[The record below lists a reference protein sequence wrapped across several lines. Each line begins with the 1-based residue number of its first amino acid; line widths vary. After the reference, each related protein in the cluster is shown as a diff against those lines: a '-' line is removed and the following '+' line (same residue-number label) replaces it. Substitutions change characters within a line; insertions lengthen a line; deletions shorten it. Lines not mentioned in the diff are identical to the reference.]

1 MSESSQQLQGQKRY
15 NLSWLLFAISAVFW
29 VLNRYRSSNIA
40 MAGYAFT
47 SVIAF
52 PGLFIL
58 LGQEAKRQSDKR
70 EKLIAS
76 GAGMILLGYAQK
88 ILLFW
93 VETLL
98 GRAPAFHPFSTGGAP
113 WFFLVGGVFLLL
125 AGAVRRKK
133 WMKRWLLPLTVA
145 LALAFGAA
153 KHAGDELCLAR
164 IVTYLPFFV
173 LGWQLDLA
181 RLKERSALIR
191 NKILSLFILAG
202 GAGVC
207 LLYRSKW
214 AALRG
219 LIDGNK
225 AYDGISGIARIRL
238 GPVYR
243 LMFYL
248 AAAVL
253 LFALYCLVPERKLP
267 LISAYGKRWKSGYF
281 WFSVTVLLMT
291 LPMGG
296 KVSMK
301 GAVFAGL
308 LCLGGLLLS
317 TTKWMNLLP
326 DAILNGPERLQKE
339 APEERAP
346 ANGLRRGSFYQRH
359 RWGIEL
365 TALYTGCFLVAA
377 MGFVFPFLANGKS
390 LIWSVDGL
398 GQQYPMILYTKRYLL
413 GVFQN
418 LVQNGTLTL
427 PQWDFTMGFGMAA
440 GDNLNWEPFALLSL
454 FATDENLEAL
464 YALISVLRL
473 YVCGLSF
480 LWYCAEI
487 GKREKTTIVMGA
499 LVFVFSGH
507 AVMAAI
513 RETFYVTIMM
523 TYFVLMLVG
532 IERYLRTKNPA
543 IFVTVIF
550 AQFVSGY
557 YSTFINSL
565 LMAVYLLLRLWSIY
579 GKDIGAIVGKII
591 RLIGYYA
598 WGMAMAM
605 AVLLPA
611 LVPFFASGRSE
622 GKTGVSLLY
631 GKSYYQ
637 NLFTGLNLEAGS
649 AGYRTYAGFA
659 SLAILAC
666 VLLFLRRRRE
676 LRPLKAGVC
685 TAVVFVC
692 LPVVGWIFTGFG
704 YVTNRW
710 CFAIGF
716 LLGLVL
722 VELAP
727 ELLQLSRRERL
738 GMILFVVAYCV
749 IVVAN
754 EQALSIERYMGLV
767 VLGVTAVLV
776 LTIKE
781 FLPGRRLQ
789 LAALALM
796 TLVNVTFST
805 AAVILPNFGNYAEE
819 NVDRGAADAELIGN
833 MRLGLSAIDDDSFYR
848 VSRPARRSNESLQ
861 LGYNGTNSYY
871 SVLSADISDYFT
883 GLGLDDQ
890 YQTFS
895 ICGLDQRAA
904 LMELMSVKYYIAE
917 NQKIVPY
924 GYRLME
930 TVTEEGEG
938 GKTAY
943 VYENP
948 YALPIGYTYTSYIP
962 EVEYDKLTPLERQQ
976 VMLDHVVWDGNTTQ
990 LEKGTSDFEE
1000 EAIACTVAA
1009 AKGIT
1014 VDEEKHTLETEV
1026 NGTLTLEFE
1035 GLPNCETYLVLRG
1048 LEDATAGSNTTTV
1061 LANMDGLGKST
1072 LLYSKARTY
1081 YFDREFIVF
1090 NFGYSETAHNQC
1102 TLRFTRARDYT
1113 YKEMYVVCVPMDDY
1127 TEKVSALRETV
1138 LENVVQEPDRITGTI
1153 DLEES
1158 RMLAFSI
1165 PAAPGWTAYVDGEV
1179 QPLEIVNKM
1188 YYGLLLQPG
1197 SHEVELVYRHPGQTA
1212 GNVISVIAIGAVIP
1226 ALAVKLVRRGKE
1238 RRQSATKSQCE

>member
-1 MSESSQQLQGQKRY
+1 MSESSQQLPGQKRY
-15 NLSWLLFAISAVFW
+15 NLSWLLFAVSAVFW

-225 AYDGISGIARIRL
+225 AYADIAGIARIRM

-243 LMFYL
+243 LMFY
-248 AAAVL
+248 AAAVLL

-296 KVSMK
+296 EVSMK

-398 GQQYPMILYTKRYLL
+398 HQQYPLLLYTKRYLL
-413 GVFQN
+413 ETFQHF
-418 LVQNGTLTL
+418 LSTGALRF
-427 PQWDFTMGFGMAA
+427 PQWDFTMGFGMPVA
-440 GDNLNWEPFALLSL
+440 DNIRREPFALLCF
-454 FATDENLEAL
+454 FATEKNLEVL
-464 YALISVLRL
+464 FDVITVLRM

-480 LWYCAEI
+480 LWYCKVI
-487 GKREKTTIVMGA
+487 GKREQGPIVMGA
-499 LVFVFSGH
+499 LVYVFSGFGIL
-507 AVMAAI
+507 AAI
-513 RETFYVTIMM
+513 RQPSFVTTMM
-523 TYFVLMLVG
+523 TYFVIMLIGV
-532 IERYLRTKNPA
+532 ERYLQKKKPA
-543 IFVTVIF
+543 LFVAIVF
-550 AQFVSGY
+550 LQFFNNY
-557 YSTFINSL
+557 YATYINSL
-565 LMAVYLLLRLWSIY
+565 LMAIYLLLRLWMLY
-579 GKDIGAIVGKII
+579 GKDIRSSVRSII
-591 RLIGYYA
+591 RLVGYYL
-598 WGMAMAM
+598 WGMMLSM
-605 AVLLPA
+605 GTLLPTMISF
-611 LVPFFASGRSE
+611 LSSGRSGGE
-622 GKTGVSLLY
+622 MNTPAFYSKTYYLKLL
-631 GKSYYQ
+631 
-637 NLFTGLNLEAGS
+637 TGLNLEAGGS
-649 AGYRTYAGFA
+649 GYRAFVSFA
-659 SLAILAC
+659 SMALLAC
-666 VLLFLRRRRE
+666 VLLFLKRRKE
-676 LRPLKAGVC
+676 LRPLKIAVC
-685 TAVVFVC
+685 IAAVFIC
-692 LPVVGWIFTGFG
+692 LPIFGSIFNGFS

-710 CFAIGF
+710 CYVIGF
-716 LLGLVL
+716 LMGLIL
-722 VELAP
+722 VELTP

-754 EQALSIERYMGLV
+754 EEALSIERYMGLV

-805 AAVILPNFGNYAEE
+805 AVVILPNFGNYAEE

-930 TVTEEGEG
+930 TVSEEGEG

-1061 LANMDGLGKST
+1061 LADMDGLGKST

-1238 RRQSATKSQCE
+1238 RRQSATKS